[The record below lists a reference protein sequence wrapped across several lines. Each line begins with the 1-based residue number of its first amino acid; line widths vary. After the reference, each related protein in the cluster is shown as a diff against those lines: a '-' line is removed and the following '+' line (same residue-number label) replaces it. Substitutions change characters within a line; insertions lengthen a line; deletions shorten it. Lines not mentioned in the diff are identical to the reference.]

1 MPSDRTKP
9 DHDVAGVVARLK
21 AWHESKEA
29 HPMFPGSDPPPPKDE
44 RPTDPPKPKPKSLA
58 IAPGDVR
65 AFVKVVGEMRRL
77 QARYFR
83 TRSSADLADAKA
95 HEAAVDRWMREDS
108 AQGRLDLR

>member
-21 AWHESKEA
+21 AWHESKESC
-29 HPMFPGSDPPPPKDE
+29 PMFPGSGPPPPSE
-44 RPTDPPKPKPKSLA
+44 RPTEPPKPKSLA
-58 IAPGDVR
+58 IAPGDVW

-108 AQGRLDLR
+108 AQGRLNLG